1 MLNVTVASHA
11 HRKLRRLGRYLR
23 ANLIAE
29 DPAAFAIRL
38 PTQLDT
44 IVGCYRNDGGAAEDW
59 IVFTND
65 GISAMFD
72 GMWRHISYSTIIG
85 VRREDGKSIEDD
97 RVCLELSSHQF
108 AAMLVNGN
116 NVERDTHDKY
126 AIMMFIESAIAVVGE
141 Y

>member
-1 MLNVTVASHA
+1 MNVTVASHA
-11 HRKLRRLGRYLR
+11 HRKLRRLGRYLP
-23 ANLIAE
+23 ATSIAK

-72 GMWRHISYSTIIG
+72 GIWRHISYSAIIG
-85 VRREDGKSIEDD
+85 VSREDGKSIEDD
-97 RVCLELSSHQF
+97 RVCLQLGSHQF
-108 AAMLVNGN
+108 ATMLVNGK

-141 Y
+141 C